1 MKVEISKVPHNVLL
15 LKIKDYEKKI
25 AATLL
30 DSIVN
35 LGVDVF
41 YKLDRKYFKED
52 RRFSVL
58 RIVNSNNK
66 IQVYL
71 DKITYPTLECDYII
85 SSYTCYK
92 NQTGLILTNYYKT
105 VKQ

>member
-1 MKVEISKVPHNVLL
+1 MKVEISRTPHNILL

-25 AATLL
+25 AAILL
-30 DSIVN
+30 NSMVR

-58 RIVNSNNK
+58 HIVKSNNK
-66 IQVYL
+66 IQIYL
-71 DKITYPTLECDYII
+71 DKTTYPTVACDYII
-85 SSYTCYK
+85 TSYICYK
-92 NQTGLILTNYYKT
+92 NQTNLVLTNYYKIM
-105 VKQ
+105 K